1 MHLILISKK
10 EQLIRT
16 ITATTSKQATSIYK
30 ILLENK
36 TISDEALEEK
46 IKALKISGY
55 AVNSQILDITKTKL
69 NVTTES
75 LSLPKLVGTKYQIT
89 QVLNPLPEKS
99 RALEECRGYVVAA
112 YQEYLEKQW
121 LEELKKKY
129 PVAVNKD
136 VFERLVKK

>member
-1 MHLILISKK
+1 
-10 EQLIRT
+10 
-16 ITATTSKQATSIYK
+16 
-30 ILLENK
+30 
-36 TISDEALEEK
+36 
-46 IKALKISGY
+46 
-55 AVNSQILDITKTKL
+55 L